1 MRWSIQNS
9 TASSHP
15 ISIPWLLSVPG
26 GELSGGGGKE
36 AQTAFCSGGEWVGV
50 GTKKQS
56 QACGC
61 GAVTFG
67 KVFLGEFE
75 HESLL

>member
-1 MRWSIQNS
+1 MGVG
-9 TASSHP
+9 AKKHK
-15 ISIPWLLSVPG
+15 LLSVPG
-26 GELSGGGGKE
+26 GVG
-36 AQTAFCSGGEWVGV
+36 GV

-67 KVFLGEFE
+67 KVFFGEFE

>member
-1 MRWSIQNS
+1 MGVG
-9 TASSHP
+9 AKKHK
-15 ISIPWLLSVPG
+15 LLSV
-26 GELSGGGGKE
+26 L
-36 AQTAFCSGGEWVGV
+36 GGEWVGV

-67 KVFLGEFE
+67 KVFLGEF
-75 HESLL
+75 